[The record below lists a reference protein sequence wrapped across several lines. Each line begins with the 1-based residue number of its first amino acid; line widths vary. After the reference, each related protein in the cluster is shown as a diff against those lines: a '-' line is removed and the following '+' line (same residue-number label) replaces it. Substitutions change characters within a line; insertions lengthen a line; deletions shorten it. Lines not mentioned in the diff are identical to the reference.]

1 MHVKKGF
8 FFFFFFFIILIIFW
22 EYQSM
27 YKSFLI
33 SYTPYADW
41 VQNHTKISPH
51 RECRALALN
60 NPQT

>member
-1 MHVKKGF
+1 VKKG
-8 FFFFFFFIILIIFW
+8 FFFFFFIILIIFW

-27 YKSFLI
+27 HKSFLT

-41 VQNHTKISPH
+41 LQNHTQLSAD
-51 RECRALALN
+51 RDCRALALN